1 MKLSKAF
8 WQTFKETPADAV
20 IPSHQLMMRAGLIHK
35 SGAGL
40 YNYLPFG
47 LKTIKKVEQIV
58 REELDKVGCYE
69 VLMTVVTPG
78 ELWQESGR
86 WEKMT
91 EMLKFKDK
99 GGRDVCISPTNE
111 EAIADIFRKT
121 VKSYKQLPTS
131 LYQINTKFRDEIR
144 PRFGLM
150 RGREFTMKD
159 AYTFHLDKECLDEGY
174 EVLKKAYSSIFERM
188 GLNFFIVEADAG
200 AMADSSAKTHEFQV
214 IAENGEDLLIYNQ
227 EAGYA
232 ANQEKARTKRANIDF
247 DTTKPEKEEVATPG
261 MSTIEDVCNFL
272 SVPQHTSI
280 KSLVYSAT
288 YHEEDKEDEFVLLQ
302 LLGDDELNE
311 LKLTN
316 YLGAAEVRPA
326 HEEEMKDLGLV
337 KGYIGAFNLK
347 EGLRVLVDSEVHPDG
362 AFTVGGQK
370 VDLHIKNFVPSR
382 DISEFEQVDLRLAKA
397 GDLTEDGK
405 HVVEEIRGIEVG
417 HIFQLG
423 DLYTKAMDINV
434 LDQNGKT
441 VNPLM
446 GCYGIGIT
454 RTVAAAIEQ
463 LHDEKGIVW
472 PKAIA
477 PADVY
482 FASIAKSD
490 ELKQIAEELYTEM
503 KGSGLDVVFDDRKA
517 GPGFKFKDADL
528 LGLPIRVVL
537 GEKTYGESQELE
549 VVVRKTGES
558 IKVKKEDLVS
568 KVKELLETL

>member
-1 MKLSKAF
+1 MRLSKAF

-47 LKTIKKVEQIV
+47 LKTIKKVENIV
-58 REELDKVGCYE
+58 REELDKAGCHE
-69 VLMTVVTPG
+69 LLMTVVTPG

-86 WEKMT
+86 WDKMT

-121 VKSYKQLPTS
+121 VKSYKQLPVN

-150 RGREFTMKD
+150 RGREFVMKD
-159 AYTFHLDKECLDEGY
+159 AYTFHMDKACLDEGY
-174 EVLKKAYSSIFERM
+174 ENLKKAYSRIFERL

-214 IAENGEDLLIYNQ
+214 IADNGEDLLIYNQ
-227 EAGYA
+227 EANYA
-232 ANQEKARTKRANIDF
+232 SNQEKAKTKRANIDF
-247 DTTKPEKEEVATPG
+247 DTSKPAQEEVATPK

-272 SVPQHTSI
+272 KVPQYTSI
-280 KSLVYSAT
+280 KSLVYFAN
-288 YHEEDKEDEFVLLQ
+288 YHEEDKDGEFVLLQ

-316 YLGAAEVRPA
+316 YLGASEIRPA
-326 HEEEMKDLGLV
+326 ADDEMKDLGLV
-337 KGYIGAFNLK
+337 KGFIGAFNLK
-347 EGLRVLVDSEVHPDG
+347 EDLKVLVDSAINMDG
-362 AFTVGGQK
+362 AFTVGAQK
-370 VDLHIKNFVPSR
+370 EDFHIKNFVPSR
-382 DISEFEQVDLRLAKA
+382 DIKECEQVDLRLAKK

-405 HVVEEIRGIEVG
+405 HIVDEIRGIEVG

-423 DLYTKAMDINV
+423 DMYTKAMGITV

-441 VNPLM
+441 IPPLM

-454 RTVAAAIEQ
+454 RTVAAVIEQ
-463 LHDEKGIVW
+463 LHDEKGIIW
-472 PKAIA
+472 PKNIA
-477 PADVY
+477 PADIY

-490 ELKQIAEELYTEM
+490 ELKAIAEDIYKELQD
-503 KGSGLDVVFDDRKA
+503 SGFDVVFDDRKA
-517 GPGFKFKDADL
+517 GPGFKFKDSDL

-537 GEKTYGESQELE
+537 GEKTYGENQELE
-549 VVVRKTGES
+549 LVVRKTGES
-558 IKVKKEDLVS
+558 LKVKKDQLVS
-568 KVKELLETL
+568 KVKELMETL

>member
-1 MKLSKAF
+1 MRLSKAF
-8 WQTFKETPADAV
+8 WQTYKETPADAE
-20 IPSHQLMMRAGLIHK
+20 IPSHQLMIRAGLIHK
-35 SGAGL
+35 TGAGL
-40 YNYLPFG
+40 YSYLPFG
-47 LKTIKKVEQIV
+47 LKAIQKAERIV
-58 REELDKVGCYE
+58 REELNRAGSSE
-69 VLMTVVTPG
+69 LLMSVVTPG
-78 ELWQESGR
+78 ELWKESGR

-99 GGRDVCISPTNE
+99 SGRDVCLSPTNE

-159 AYTFHLDKECLDEGY
+159 AYTFHIDKACLDEGY
-174 EVLKKAYSSIFERM
+174 ENLKNAYSRIFKRM

-200 AMADSSAKTHEFQV
+200 AMADSSAQTHEFQV
-214 IAENGEDLLIYNQ
+214 IADNGEDVILYNQ
-227 EAGYA
+227 EAGYGS
-232 ANQEKARTKRANIDF
+232 NVEKARTKRANLDF
-247 DTTKPEKEEVATPG
+247 DTSKPAQEEVATPG
-261 MSTIEDVCNFL
+261 MTTIEEVCSFL
-272 SVPQHTSI
+272 KVPEHTSI
-280 KSLVYSAT
+280 KSLVYYAEFF
-288 YHEEDKEDEFVLLQ
+288 EEEREAEFVLVQ
-302 LLGDDELNE
+302 LLGDDDLNE
-311 LKLTN
+311 LKLIN
-316 YLGAAEVRPA
+316 FLGASELRPA
-326 HEEEMKDLGLV
+326 HEDELKTLGLV

-347 EGLRVLVDSEVHPDG
+347 EELKVLVDTEINLDG

-382 DISEFEQVDLRLAKA
+382 DIKEFESVDLRLAKK

-405 HVVEEIRGIEVG
+405 YIVDEARGIEVG

-423 DLYTKAMDINV
+423 DIYTKAMGINV

-441 VNPLM
+441 VPPLM

-463 LHDEKGIVW
+463 SHDEKGIVW
-472 PKAIA
+472 PVSLA

-482 FASIAKSD
+482 FASLAKSD
-490 ELKQIAEELYTEM
+490 ELKGLAEEVYEELQDA
-503 KGSGLDVVFDDRKA
+503 GLDTVFDDRKV

-528 LGLPIRVVL
+528 LGLPLRVVL
-537 GEKTYGESQELE
+537 GEKIYTENQELE
-549 VVVRKTGES
+549 IVVRKTGES
-558 IKVKKEDLVS
+558 FKVQRPDLVS
-568 KVKELLETL
+568 KLKELMAAL